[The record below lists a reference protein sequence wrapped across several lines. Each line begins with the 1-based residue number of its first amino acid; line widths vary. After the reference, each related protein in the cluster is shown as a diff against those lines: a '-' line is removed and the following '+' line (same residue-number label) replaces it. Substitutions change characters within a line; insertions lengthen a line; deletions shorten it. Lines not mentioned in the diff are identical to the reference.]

1 MKMKLENIVVIL
13 WLFFQVGDSAK
24 ILGFFTTPSFSHQLV
39 FQMISK
45 QLAFS
50 GHDVTFIS
58 PDIMEDKSLKTLKQ
72 IDIKQVYDFKSKCDV
87 GQYLS
92 KDALAFNRILGYY
105 ILTRD
110 PTEIAYQDV
119 NVQKLLKSNETFDVL
134 ILQGFHPLTFAIA
147 AKFKAPVIGEWRL
160 QYI

>member
-1 MKMKLENIVVIL
+1 MNYEYIVVIL
-13 WLFFQVGDSAK
+13 WVFFQFGNGAK
-24 ILGFFTTPSFSHQLV
+24 ILGFFTTPSFSHQQV

-45 QLAFS
+45 QLVLI

-58 PDIMEDKSLKTLKQ
+58 PDIMEDNSLKNLKQ

-92 KDALAFNRILGYY
+92 KDALAFHRILGYY

-110 PTEIAYQDV
+110 PTEIAYEDAY
-119 NVQKLLKSNETFDVL
+119 VQKLLRSNETFDVL
-134 ILQGFHPLTFAIA
+134 ILQGFHPLTFAMA
-147 AKFKAPVIGEWRL
+147 AKFKAPVIGE
-160 QYI
+160 